1 MDKENST
8 LESEIAA
15 LKEQKEQL
23 EEMFREHICQLK
35 KKNNPNEEESAK
47 SPDTCSAEASK
58 MKDSISPCS
67 PSVDLSSSQA

>member
-35 KKNNPNEEESAK
+35 KKNNPHEDESAK
-47 SPDTCSAEASK
+47 SPELV
-58 MKDSISPCS
+58 PQR
-67 PSVDLSSSQA
+67 PQR